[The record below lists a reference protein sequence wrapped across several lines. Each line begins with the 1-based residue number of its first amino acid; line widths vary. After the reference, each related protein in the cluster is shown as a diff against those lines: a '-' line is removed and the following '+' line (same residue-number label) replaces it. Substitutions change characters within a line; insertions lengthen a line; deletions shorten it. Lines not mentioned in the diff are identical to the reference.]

1 MDRTAWIVVSL
12 CVIGLVGWQI
22 YVARQMPSRP
32 APVNVASGQAS
43 PTATPKVFEASPP
56 PAAPEATPKSAEPVT
71 SFAEKIETLR
81 NSDVELR
88 LTNRGGGIKE
98 AVLLGQIAEKGQ
110 RVALN
115 SAQGAPIGA
124 IIESPLVGT
133 PTLPEFIASTE
144 SNSVVQFERT
154 TAEQVAIRKKFFF
167 EKSPENKDNYVIE
180 IDVGWFGSSGG
191 FLGVGQRAARPY
203 YQENL
208 AGAEWAAVS
217 NQFFTTLMAPLTAKA
232 TGVWGRS
239 FDIERPP
246 DQKLL
251 GIEGA
256 MGMPGFQL
264 QPGQTYSA
272 RFEIYAGPKLY
283 HRLAQ
288 LPHNEAEVMDFGIF
302 KLVCQFLLNFMNL
315 LHSWLHDYGLAILAL
330 TTIIKLTLWPIQNR
344 ANRSMRQ
351 MAALSPKMQE
361 LKDKYKDDPTRMN
374 QELMKLYKQ
383 YGINPVGG
391 CLPMMIQI
399 PIFFGLF
406 KMLGQAVELRDAKFL
421 WVKDLSQPDTI
432 AHLPLLGW
440 PVNIIPLCMAATQ
453 VWLMAMTPKTG
464 DPTQRRITMFTPKD
478 LLDTML
484 GYLGFVVQIE
494 ETSNEGGNPTL
505 QIYTEESGRLIGRN
519 GETLEAIQ
527 FLLNRLLQAREM
539 DAEKVIVDCEHYR
552 SMREDRIVQ
561 RVRELAERVRIT
573 GRSLQLEPMNS
584 YERRLV
590 HNAFKDDPDVATWSP
605 SDSARIKQ
613 ITLVKRQPKKEAAPK
628 EQMSS

>member
-1 MDRTAWIVVSL
+1 MDRTAWIVVIL
-12 CVIGLVGWQI
+12 CVVGLVGWQI
-22 YVARQMPSRP
+22 YVAKQISPRP
-32 APVNVASGQAS
+32 APINVASGQPS
-43 PTATPKVFEASPP
+43 STATPQILEPSAT
-56 PAAPEATPKSAEPVT
+56 PAVPEATPKAAEPVS

-98 AVLLGQIAEKGQ
+98 AVLLRQMAEKGQ
-110 RVALN
+110 RVVLN
-115 SAQGAPIGA
+115 SAQSAPIGA
-124 IIESPLVGT
+124 IIEQPSGPT
-133 PTLPEFIASTE
+133 PTLPEFTASIE

-154 TAEQVAIRKKFFF
+154 TAEQVSIRKKFSF
-167 EKSPENKDNYVIE
+167 EKSSENKDNYVIE
-180 IDVGWFGSSGG
+180 MDVDLENRGSKPYQSAGYFVALGSAAPIHPKDYPSYTRLVWCIDGRAKGIDVGWFGSSGG

-203 YQENL
+203 YQENI
-208 AGAEWAAVS
+208 AGAEWVAVS

-232 TGVWGRS
+232 TGVWGRR
-239 FDIERPP
+239 FDVDYSPE
-246 DQKLL
+246 QKLQAV
-251 GIEGA
+251 EGA
-256 MGMPGFQL
+256 LGMPGFQL
-264 QPGQTYSA
+264 QPGQTHSA
-272 RFEIYAGPKLY
+272 RFEIYAGPKIY

-288 LPHNEAEVMDFGIF
+288 LPHNEAEVMDFGMF
-302 KLVCQFLLNFMNL
+302 KIVCQFLLNFMNL

-330 TTIIKLTLWPIQNR
+330 TTVIKLTLWPIQNR

-406 KMLGQAVELRDAKFL
+406 KMLGQAVELRNAKFL

-464 DPTQRRITMFTPKD
+464 DPTQRRIMMFMPLIFLFICYNFAAALALYYTAQN
-478 LLDTML
+478 L
-484 GYLGFVVQIE
+484 FSI
-494 ETSNEGGNPTL
+494 L
-505 QIYTEESGRLIGRN
+505 QFYQN
-519 GETLEAIQ
+519 
-527 FLLNRLLQAREM
+527 
-539 DAEKVIVDCEHYR
+539 
-552 SMREDRIVQ
+552 
-561 RVRELAERVRIT
+561 
-573 GRSLQLEPMNS
+573 
-584 YERRLV
+584 
-590 HNAFKDDPDVATWSP
+590 
-605 SDSARIKQ
+605 
-613 ITLVKRQPKKEAAPK
+613 KRQPMPTLEKVAPPGK
-628 EQMSS
+628 RKR

>member
-56 PAAPEATPKSAEPVT
+56 PAAPEAMPKSAESVT

-81 NSDVELR
+81 NSDVELH

-115 SAQGAPIGA
+115 SAQSAPIGA
-124 IIESPLVGT
+124 IIESRETLGT
-133 PTLPEFIASTE
+133 PTLSEFTASSE

-180 IDVGWFGSSGG
+180 MDVDLENRGTKPYQSGGYFVALGSAAPVHPKDYPSYTRLVWCIDGRAKGIDVGWFGSSGG
-191 FLGVGQRAARPY
+191 FLGIGQRAARPY

-208 AGAEWAAVS
+208 AGAEWVAVS

-232 TGVWGRS
+232 TGVWGKS

-251 GIEGA
+251 AIDGA

-406 KMLGQAVELRDAKFL
+406 KMLGQAVELRNAKFL

-464 DPTQRRITMFTPKD
+464 DPTQRRIMMFTP
-478 LLDTML
+478 LIFLFICYNFAAALALYYTAQNL
-484 GYLGFVVQIE
+484 FSI
-494 ETSNEGGNPTL
+494 L
-505 QIYTEESGRLIGRN
+505 QFYQN
-519 GETLEAIQ
+519 
-527 FLLNRLLQAREM
+527 
-539 DAEKVIVDCEHYR
+539 
-552 SMREDRIVQ
+552 
-561 RVRELAERVRIT
+561 
-573 GRSLQLEPMNS
+573 
-584 YERRLV
+584 
-590 HNAFKDDPDVATWSP
+590 
-605 SDSARIKQ
+605 
-613 ITLVKRQPKKEAAPK
+613 KRQPMPTLEKVAAPAK
-628 EQMSS
+628 RKR